1 MSIPAGASALLILTA
16 VSASVVSA
24 SVSGSSNAKT
34 IDSSSGVVTETL
46 PAATGSGTVKLFAN
60 KAISSAATL
69 AVASGDYL
77 NNSLNGTFL
86 FSNYD
91 AGTEFEAVDYATG
104 KWAVSV
110 VGASTQSGLSLL
122 LLESTGSQA
131 IASIA
136 ATVNLSIGSTVFS
149 RGSNATN
156 AGSGVISLKAGKTYL
171 LRASLCFETN
181 GSAFDETIGFFNI
194 TGNSYIGSYGR
205 YHDAAGDSNKYASSP
220 VAVFSPS
227 VDSQVALRFLTANS
241 ANLNTLLAPSS
252 IEVMELPSTESVLAG
267 MVTPAALE
275 YWQAKQVANGSP
287 SNNITGFTFPLTA
300 ANFGTIGNV
309 NGFSGATKAN
319 TNSAVFNDTSNT
331 SVVIQSAGRY
341 RITSSVS
348 MDGSTGNATY
358 SQILVNGAIVSE
370 NGFIVPATNNPEA
383 VTTHHLANLNA
394 GDTVSFAQIAS
405 AAGLQVSS
413 YNYLI
418 EQLPTLTVVN
428 PGDVPVTTLQNGS
441 VSVAAGTLTNSGS
454 TTVNADVPGAS
465 ITIPSAGT
473 WRIAFEATANVQA
486 STALEMAITD
496 SSNVT
501 VGP

>member
-1 MSIPAGASALLILTA
+1 M
-16 VSASVVSA
+16 
-24 SVSGSSNAKT
+24 
-34 IDSSSGVVTETL
+34 
-46 PAATGSGTVKLFAN
+46 
-60 KAISSAATL
+60 
-69 AVASGDYL
+69 
-77 NNSLNGTFL
+77 
-86 FSNYD
+86 
-91 AGTEFEAVDYATG
+91 
-104 KWAVSV
+104 
-110 VGASTQSGLSLL
+110 L

-501 VGP
+501 VGAVKRLVNGAVGANVTSAVSLEAIVTTSGAATYKVRYGTGAGGQALPQTNPAFFRISSSQLSRSSARKARPSQTTPHPAISTLATCGKCGARSIRQPSRPKR